1 MLTREDAQC
10 HAHTAFEVLKELE
23 TGLGTSLNQRSKG
36 RRRAQLHRTVRFR
49 GKAEMNICGM
59 SAFAVAIGVKRTCL
73 FALHMS
79 AFDPKRTL
87 MLQKPPVEVLPFSL
101 LVCHD
106 TMPYL
111 DCEGRR

>member
-23 TGLGTSLNQRSKG
+23 TGLSTSLNPRSKG

-59 SAFAVAIGVKRTCL
+59 SAFAVAIGCNADMVCC
-73 FALHMS
+73 S
-79 AFDPKRTL
+79 AY
-87 MLQKPPVEVLPFSL
+87 
-101 LVCHD
+101 VCF
-106 TMPYL
+106 
-111 DCEGRR
+111 